1 MPAPTALEASPS
13 VAYRRDIDGLRALA
27 VLPVLF
33 YHLRLWPFSGGFVGV
48 DIFFVISGYLI
59 ASIIAREL
67 AEGRFSL
74 TDFYVRRIRRI
85 FPALFATIAV
95 TIIAGSQILLPLD
108 YRALGL
114 SAAATVLFASN
125 LHFARHSGYFGS
137 AAEEA
142 PLLHTWSLAVE
153 EQFYILFP
161 LLMLCAF
168 RAGGRTRLLL
178 GVVALLS
185 FATALLLVDRAPV
198 LAFYLP
204 FPRAWELLAGA
215 LLATDMLPPLR
226 NRWAAQLCALAGV
239 ASIGW
244 ALFGFSSATAFP
256 GLNALYPV
264 LGALLILHAGQS
276 GSAVSHLLGGAVP
289 VAVGR
294 ISYSLYLWHWPL
306 VVFWT
311 YRTDGDWRLREQL
324 LIILLSLLLAA
335 FSWRFIEEPFRRAR
349 RFTAGR
355 AFALAGAMMATGC
368 GAGALLY
375 LSGGLPARVA
385 PSVAAL
391 DAASR
396 SMAYLP
402 ERCSGMA
409 AVRHRVLC
417 AVGAHNGTAPSFL
430 LWGDSHAHALKPAF
444 DQAGDALGLSGRI
457 ASYPACPTLLG
468 LDRLDQP
475 ASHDCSAFNAQ
486 VLAMLRDSPTIHA
499 VFLVSRWGLC
509 ANGRRPEGGTPCYLG
524 RDGNDDRSL
533 KRDALLFRAGLK
545 ETVRTLTGM
554 GKRVILVAPIPEFRR
569 NVPESLARAELYSEP
584 AQLDLPLAD
593 YLRRQRDVFGAFDEM
608 RRRFAAGVVYPHR
621 LLCGTGHC
629 ATMMH
634 GVPLYSD
641 DDHLSRQGSL
651 LLSGMVHE
659 AMRPIRERAGRPEKR

>member
-33 YHLRLWPFSGGFVGV
+33 YHVRLWPFSGGFIGV

-178 GVVALLS
+178 GVAALLS

-276 GSAVSHLLGGAVP
+276 GSRSAICWAARCP
-289 VAVGR
+289 
-294 ISYSLYLWHWPL
+294 
-306 VVFWT
+306 
-311 YRTDGDWRLREQL
+311 WR
-324 LIILLSLLLAA
+324 S
-335 FSWRFIEEPFRRAR
+335 
-349 RFTAGR
+349 
-355 AFALAGAMMATGC
+355 
-368 GAGALLY
+368 
-375 LSGGLPARVA
+375 
-385 PSVAAL
+385 
-391 DAASR
+391 AASPIR
-396 SMAYLP
+396 S
-402 ERCSGMA
+402 
-409 AVRHRVLC
+409 
-417 AVGAHNGTAPSFL
+417 
-430 LWGDSHAHALKPAF
+430 
-444 DQAGDALGLSGRI
+444 I
-457 ASYPACPTLLG
+457 
-468 LDRLDQP
+468 
-475 ASHDCSAFNAQ
+475 
-486 VLAMLRDSPTIHA
+486 
-499 VFLVSRWGLC
+499 
-509 ANGRRPEGGTPCYLG
+509 
-524 RDGNDDRSL
+524 
-533 KRDALLFRAGLK
+533 
-545 ETVRTLTGM
+545 
-554 GKRVILVAPIPEFRR
+554 
-569 NVPESLARAELYSEP
+569 
-584 AQLDLPLAD
+584 
-593 YLRRQRDVFGAFDEM
+593 
-608 RRRFAAGVVYPHR
+608 
-621 LLCGTGHC
+621 CGTGRLSSSGPIART
-629 ATMMH
+629 ATGGCGSSCSSSCSH
-634 GVPLYSD
+634 SSSPLSPGASSRSRSAGPVA
-641 DDHLSRQGSL
+641 SRQAAPSR
-651 LLSGMVHE
+651 SP
-659 AMRPIRERAGRPEKR
+659 AR